1 MFLTLLAV
9 TLVTSFV
16 VSFFIASLFRKPIA
30 QILAHTVAHESST
43 AWARFV
49 LFTIFVVG
57 ASGGVEIYR
66 LEQYINPRRQEME
79 PLVLNSERWI
89 FEVYQTVIGAME
101 SIAWMLSIFFIITLI
116 GNVAVRVFEAR
127 RLDKTAGEQTTD
139 TT

>member
-79 PLVLNSERWI
+79 PLVRSGPVFHRVRW
-89 FEVYQTVIGAME
+89 FLPATYPLVEKGPPVLVGRTLRHE
-101 SIAWMLSIFFIITLI
+101 MLC
-116 GNVAVRVFEAR
+116 
-127 RLDKTAGEQTTD
+127 
-139 TT
+139 